1 VEKIRGHKLLLALV
15 SPVFKQEFYGSPSD
29 IVDGEKVQVVN
40 VKEEFS
46 FEVFKFMIEFIYESK
61 GKSMRAELGKENT
74 ENLFMLLN
82 ISDRYL
88 LPGIFLLHFLN

>member
-1 VEKIRGHKLLLALV
+1 MEKIRGHKLLLALV

-29 IVDGEKVQVVN
+29 NVDGEKVLIVN

-46 FEVFKFMIEFIYESK
+46 AEVFKIIIKFIYESK
-61 GKSMRAELGKENT
+61 GNSMKVELCKEST

-88 LPGIFLLHFLN
+88 LPGIFYSSFS

>member
-1 VEKIRGHKLLLALV
+1 MEKIRGHKLLLSLV

-46 FEVFKFMIEFIYESK
+46 FEVFKIMIEFIYESK
-61 GKSMRAELGKENT
+61 GKSMRAELGKENA

-82 ISDRYL
+82 ISYRYL

>member
-1 VEKIRGHKLLLALV
+1 MEKIRGHKLLLALV
-15 SPVFKQEFYGSPSD
+15 SPVFKQEFFGSPSD

-46 FEVFKFMIEFIYESK
+46 ADVLKIMIEFIDESK
-61 GKSMRAELGKENT
+61 GKSMKAELRKENT

-82 ISDRYL
+82 ISYRYL